1 MAINA
6 YAFQHFGATPRVR
19 VVGRVRC
26 TEPGY
31 AYWTAK
37 CIVTSPTAFWWERGQ
52 VIWQRPGTLYTHRR
66 TNRRTGAY
74 TYTGG
79 VSMEDLPELDEAAFA

>member
-19 VVGRVRC
+19 IIGRVRC
-26 TEPGY
+26 TEPGF
-31 AYWTAK
+31 AYWAAK
-37 CIVTSPTAFWWERGQ
+37 CVITSPTAFWWERGQ
-52 VIWQRPGTLYTHRR
+52 VIWQRPGTLYAKRLAS
-66 TNRRTGAY
+66 RRTGAY

-79 VSMEDLPELDEAAFA
+79 VSMADVPELDEAMA